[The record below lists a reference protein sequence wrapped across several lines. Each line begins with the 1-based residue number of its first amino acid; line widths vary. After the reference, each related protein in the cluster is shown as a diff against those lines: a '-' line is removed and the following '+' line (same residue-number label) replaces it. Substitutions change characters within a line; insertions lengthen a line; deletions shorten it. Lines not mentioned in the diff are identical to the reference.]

1 MGKSKLENIFLIITS
16 NMKSIILILIGGISV
31 GLFSGHY
38 FLYSL
43 DLEKQIASRDSLI
56 NTIQKAR
63 IEKEPSDSISSGV
76 IRNDVSTD
84 DLIRYTNKLI
94 AEMNHLND
102 SLSYYRA
109 YYNLSRKTSKPDF
122 TVEKVG
128 NVRKYTYQP
137 KSVDIDSLKGIIRS
151 GVEESSK
158 ELITKL
164 NESYKVNADLHTQLN
179 MYKRAIDK
187 YGIIFSNVKSEGNT
201 ISYIIEAPQVDSA
214 LMLFPHYRKELKYDS
229 KKKQW
234 TIGIKRFF

>member
-43 DLEKQIASRDSLI
+43 DLEKQVASRDSLI

-63 IEKEPSDSISSGV
+63 IEKEPSDSISSNV

-94 AEMNHLND
+94 TEMNNIND

-109 YYNLSRKTSKPDF
+109 YYNLSRRNSKSDF
-122 TVEKVG
+122 TVERVG
-128 NVRKYTYQP
+128 NVKKYTYQS
-137 KSVDIDSLKGIIRS
+137 KSVDIDSLQGIIRS
-151 GVEESSK
+151 GLETSSK
-158 ELITKL
+158 ELIAKL
-164 NESYKVNADLHTQLN
+164 NEAYKENTDLQNQLN
-179 MYKRAIDK
+179 MYKRAINK
-187 YGIIFSNVKSEGNT
+187 YGIIFSNVKSEENT

-214 LMLFPHYRKELKYDS
+214 LILLPYYRKELKYDN